1 VDEESVSPIDD
12 DVASD
17 VLKAQGKCLESADL
31 LLIQDMAKGL
41 FSPTLLQQT
50 IRLWKD
56 AGKTVVVDPRR
67 AEDYGCYSG
76 VDCLLPNRMEAELA
90 TGMRL
95 AREDHYAEAARKI
108 LAESEVG
115 AVVITLDREG
125 MYFATADGQ
134 SRLIPT
140 VPRSVVDVTGAG
152 DMVSAMMSL
161 SLASGVSFEDSV
173 ELANVAAG
181 IEVSRQ
187 GAMPVLRAEVI
198 AELESKA
205 SPAASKIRSMEEL
218 RHILDER
225 RRRGE
230 TIAFTNGVFDLL
242 HLGHVELIRYARSQA
257 DCLVVALNSD
267 RSVRE
272 NKGPG
277 RPINPEDVR
286 AQTLAALPN
295 VDYVLVFDEA
305 SVLSVVKEL
314 RPDVLVKGA
323 DYKSKQDVVG
333 WDVVE
338 AYGGKVMRA
347 PLVKGLSTT
356 EIIRRING
364 QPAEM

>member
-1 VDEESVSPIDD
+1 
-12 DVASD
+12 
-17 VLKAQGKCLESADL
+17 
-31 LLIQDMAKGL
+31 
-41 FSPTLLQQT
+41 
-50 IRLWKD
+50 
-56 AGKTVVVDPRR
+56 
-67 AEDYGCYSG
+67 
-76 VDCLLPNRMEAELA
+76 
-90 TGMRL
+90 
-95 AREDHYAEAARKI
+95 
-108 LAESEVG
+108 
-115 AVVITLDREG
+115 
-125 MYFATADGQ
+125 
-134 SRLIPT
+134 
-140 VPRSVVDVTGAG
+140 
-152 DMVSAMMSL
+152 MVSAMMSL

-198 AELESKA
+198 DELESKA